1 MELES
6 LRYEFQVS
14 KKFNK
19 KLSEEKEKLTDQFIK
34 MKEELEKNKK
44 INETNQVSKKN
55 KKITLKFFLIK
66 IIFLNS

>member
-14 KKFNK
+14 KKLNK
-19 KLSEEKEKLTDQFIK
+19 KLSEEKEKLTEQFIK

-55 KKITLKFFLIK
+55 KKITLKIFLIK